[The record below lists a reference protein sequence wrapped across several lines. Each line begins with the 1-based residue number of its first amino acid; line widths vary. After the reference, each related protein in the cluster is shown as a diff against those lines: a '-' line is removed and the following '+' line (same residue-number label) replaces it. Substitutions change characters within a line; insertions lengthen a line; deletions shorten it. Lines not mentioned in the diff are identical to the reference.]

1 MKRLA
6 LILALAISL
15 IFSYSCTEDE
25 TVKKVESVSINKS
38 NLTLTVGDSFTLK
51 AVVKPSDADNKNI
64 SWKSSNAGVASVNTD
79 GNVTAISV
87 GSATITV
94 TTDDGAKSAT
104 CEVTVKEKTY
114 NVEGVTLDQET
125 ITLTE
130 GETAMLTATITPENA
145 TNKAVI
151 WSTSDETIA
160 TVSEG
165 TITAISAGTATITVT
180 TEDGEKTASCEVT
193 VNEKIYN
200 VEGVT
205 LDQET
210 ITLTEGE
217 TATLTATITPE
228 NATNKA
234 VIWSTSDETVA
245 TVSEGTITA
254 ISAGTAT
261 ITVTTEDG
269 AKSATCEVTVES
281 AILKDVESV
290 NDLTYTLNTPAD
302 EFYVSWS
309 AVQNASD
316 YQCWYVIEGDTYETP
331 AEAIDNGDGTWS
343 AKSSTAM
350 GAATY
355 TFYVIPIPIEGHA
368 LKNEE
373 PSSIDIVLPNFEN
386 TFFSYRFMS
395 DNVEEG
401 IEYETACYDLYVKY
415 KNIQFLKSDKTKPI
429 SDNWYIYTTTPV
441 DNMHHLKIWYSL
453 NYDIDEQGIKV
464 YSSTEPG
471 VKGVQLTPDGSIQ
484 SGKWRVYYTIPEGH
498 KYLYIEGTSEKQ
510 YLLWTSFTIY
520 HQ

>member
-1 MKRLA
+1 MKRLS
-6 LILALAISL
+6 LILALAVSL
-15 IFSYSCTEDE
+15 VFSYSCTEEE

-38 NLTLTVGDSFTLK
+38 TLTLTIGDSFALK

-87 GSATITV
+87 GTATITV
-94 TTDDGAKSAT
+94 TTEDGAKSAT
-104 CEVTVKEKTY
+104 CEVTVKKKTY
-114 NVEGVTLDQET
+114 DVEGVTLDQET

-130 GETAMLTATITPENA
+130 GETATLTATITPENA
-145 TNKAVI
+145 TNKAVT
-151 WSTSDETIA
+151 WSTSDETVA

-193 VNEKIYN
+193 VNEKIYY

-205 LDQET
+205 LDQES

-217 TATLTATITPE
+217 TAMLTATITPE

-234 VIWSTSDETVA
+234 VTWSTSDETIA

-302 EFYVSWS
+302 EFYVS
-309 AVQNASD
+309 
-316 YQCWYVIEGDTYETP
+316 CL
-331 AEAIDNGDGTWS
+331 
-343 AKSSTAM
+343 
-350 GAATY
+350 
-355 TFYVIPIPIEGHA
+355 F
-368 LKNEE
+368 
-373 PSSIDIVLPNFEN
+373 
-386 TFFSYRFMS
+386 
-395 DNVEEG
+395 
-401 IEYETACYDLYVKY
+401 
-415 KNIQFLKSDKTKPI
+415 
-429 SDNWYIYTTTPV
+429 
-441 DNMHHLKIWYSL
+441 
-453 NYDIDEQGIKV
+453 
-464 YSSTEPG
+464 
-471 VKGVQLTPDGSIQ
+471 
-484 SGKWRVYYTIPEGH
+484 KWLRTQE
-498 KYLYIEGTSEKQ
+498 
-510 YLLWTSFTIY
+510 
-520 HQ
+520 